1 MTVFRVR
8 KNMLAWSNTSPHP
21 GVSRGRVSRAAVREG
36 ARGEEA
42 VRLGRHG
49 PRHAPVGRH
58 RTEETECVSR
68 YPLPSTRDVGSLRE
82 DAAWRSAD
90 RPEKCRAAQPVRH
103 ADAPDSHPPRLSPTP
118 QASGRVTA
126 RRSSFSSRSSRCPRA
141 VSTFGRTARRI
152 SIWARNASVP
162 ATASGSS
169 SPPTCT
175 A

>member
-21 GVSRGRVSRAAVREG
+21 GVSRGARLPRGGQRGRARRRGRASRAPWTPTRAGGSPPDRRDRVRVAISRPFD
-36 ARGEEA
+36 ARRGQ
-42 VRLGRHG
+42 
-49 PRHAPVGRH
+49 P
-58 RTEETECVSR
+58 SR
-68 YPLPSTRDVGSLRE
+68 GCRR
-82 DAAWRSAD
+82 RSAD